1 MSLLH
6 IPIVRA
12 HDVSKQIPW
21 EKNFPSGWKCY
32 KTIDSYVSCV
42 FIEIWST
49 WEVWRALKK
58 LELPT
63 ATPRATLT
71 HLLCSPNFLHAS
83 YLDGCT
89 LTYEPIVNCSLGNC
103 WIIIGLLFVLR
114 FLLSNSVA
122 SNLYFRRYSTFTF
135 VELLFSTCT
144 TKYSKLDKI
153 FLQKS
158 TFTTACDEAQTC

>member
-1 MSLLH
+1 MH
-6 IPIVRA
+6 A

-21 EKNFPSGWKCY
+21 EKNFPWGWKCY
-32 KTIDSYVSCV
+32 KTIGSFVSCA

-49 WEVWRALKK
+49 WEVWRALQK
-58 LELPT
+58 LELLM
-63 ATPRATLT
+63 ATPQATLT
-71 HLLCSPNFLHAS
+71 HLLCSPNLLHAS

-122 SNLYFRRYSTFTF
+122 SNLYFRQYCTFTF

-144 TKYSKLDKI
+144 AKYSKLYKI

-158 TFTTACDEAQTC
+158 TFTTAHDEAQTC

>member
-1 MSLLH
+1 M
-6 IPIVRA
+6 RA
-12 HDVSKQIPW
+12 HDISKQIPW

-32 KTIDSYVSCV
+32 KTIGSYISCA

-49 WEVWRALKK
+49 WEVWRAPQK
-58 LELPT
+58 LEFLM

-71 HLLCSPNFLHAS
+71 YLLCSPNFLHAS

-89 LTYEPIVNCSLGNC
+89 LTYGPIVNCSLGNC

-122 SNLYFRRYSTFTF
+122 SNLYFRQYCTFTF

-144 TKYSKLDKI
+144 AKYSKLYKI

-158 TFTTACDEAQTC
+158 TFTTAHDEAQTC

>member
-1 MSLLH
+1 M
-6 IPIVRA
+6 
-12 HDVSKQIPW
+12 
-21 EKNFPSGWKCY
+21 
-32 KTIDSYVSCV
+32 
-42 FIEIWST
+42 
-49 WEVWRALKK
+49 
-58 LELPT
+58 
-63 ATPRATLT
+63 ATPQATLT
-71 HLLCSPNFLHAS
+71 HLLCSPNLLHAS

-122 SNLYFRRYSTFTF
+122 SNLYFRRYCPFTF

-144 TKYSKLDKI
+144 AKYSKLDNI

-158 TFTTACDEAQTC
+158 TFTTARDEAQTC

>member
-1 MSLLH
+1 MH
-6 IPIVRA
+6 A
-12 HDVSKQIPW
+12 HDVTNKSL
-21 EKNFPSGWKCY
+21 EKTNFPSGWKCY
-32 KTIDSYVSCV
+32 KTIGSCVSCS
-42 FIEIWST
+42 FIEKWST
-49 WEVWRALKK
+49 WEVWRVLKK
-58 LELPT
+58 LELLL
-63 ATPRATLT
+63 AMPRETLI
-71 HLLCSPNFLHAS
+71 HLLCSPNFLRAS
-83 YLDGCT
+83 HLDGRT

-144 TKYSKLDKI
+144 ANYSKLDNI

>member
-1 MSLLH
+1 M
-6 IPIVRA
+6 RA
-12 HDVSKQIPW
+12 HDISKQIPW
-21 EKNFPSGWKCY
+21 EKNFPWGWKCY
-32 KTIDSYVSCV
+32 KTIGLYVSCA

-49 WEVWRALKK
+49 REVWRALQK
-58 LELPT
+58 LELLM
-63 ATPRATLT
+63 ATPWATLT

-83 YLDGCT
+83 YLDGRT

-114 FLLSNSVA
+114 FLLSNKVA
-122 SNLYFRRYSTFTF
+122 SNLYFRQYCTFAF

-144 TKYSKLDKI
+144 AKYSKLYKI

-158 TFTTACDEAQTC
+158 TFTTAHDEAQTC